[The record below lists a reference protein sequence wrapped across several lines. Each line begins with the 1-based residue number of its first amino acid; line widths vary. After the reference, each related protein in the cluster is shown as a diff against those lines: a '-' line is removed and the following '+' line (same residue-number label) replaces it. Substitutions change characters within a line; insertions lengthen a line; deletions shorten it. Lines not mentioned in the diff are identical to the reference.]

1 MNKYY
6 SEIRPQMHDL
16 TSRKIKGVRIVK
28 TLEHFLGKDKVKKS
42 KLLDVGSSTGII
54 DSIIAQGFDE
64 VWGIDIDKVG
74 VDFARKE
81 FKRKNLHFEVGSALA
96 LRFHDNSFDVVICTH
111 VYEHV
116 NDPKKLFKEIYRV
129 LKPGGVCYLAAI
141 NAFWPIE
148 PHYNLI
154 FLSWLPKNIA
164 NIYVKIFGKA
174 EKYWEN
180 PMFRNQLINLVK
192 KFKIYDYTGK
202 ILSEPKKF
210 GYQNKSIPKIFSSFL
225 RFLTPTFFWLL
236 VKENE

>member
-1 MNKYY
+1 MSKYY

-16 TSRKIKGVRIVK
+16 LSRKQKGVRIVK
-28 TLEHFLGKDKVKKS
+28 TLEAFIGKDAVKNG
-42 KLLDVGSSTGII
+42 KLLDIGSSTGII
-54 DSIIAQGFDE
+54 DSVLSGSFGE

-74 VDFARKE
+74 IVFAIKNFRK
-81 FKRKNLHFEVGSALA
+81 KNLHFEVGNALK
-96 LRFHDNSFDVVICTH
+96 LRFKNDSFDIVICTH

-116 NDPKKLFKEIYRV
+116 SDPKKLFNEIYRV
-129 LKPGGVCYLAAI
+129 LKPGGICYLAAI
-141 NAFWPIE
+141 NALWPIE
-148 PHYNLI
+148 PHYNLL

-180 PMFRNQLINLVK
+180 PMFRSQLIDLVK
-192 KFKIYDYTGK
+192 KFKINDYTDK

-210 GYQNKSIPKIFSSFL
+210 GYQNRRIPKIFSSFL